1 MLMRQLEA
9 ELAVRKDLKAVRQ
22 LLLHLETAEIGAR
35 IAERPS
41 DRAAGRMAIRRT
53 APVHRARRVHSG
65 TRIATTPHRPT
76 GSAHT
81 PAWRQRTFIHEPH

>member
-1 MLMRQLEA
+1 MLMRQLQA

-22 LLLHLETAEIGAR
+22 LLLHLETAEIGAC

-53 APVHRARRVHSG
+53 AGSGAPRPPSSLRHTHCHHSAPAHRVGAYASV
-65 TRIATTPHRPT
+65 ATKDIY
-76 GSAHT
+76 S
-81 PAWRQRTFIHEPH
+81 